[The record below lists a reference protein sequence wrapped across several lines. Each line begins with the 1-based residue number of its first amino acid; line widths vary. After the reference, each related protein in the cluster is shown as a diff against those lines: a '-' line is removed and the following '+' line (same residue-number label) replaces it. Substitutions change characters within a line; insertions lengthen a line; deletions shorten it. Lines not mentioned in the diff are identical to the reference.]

1 MGSKADI
8 VSAYHDV
15 VYSNPPASAME
26 AAEAYLSDDFKVF
39 DRDGN
44 VVMDKQAYAGV
55 SQLNFAAFKGF
66 RAVISDVREEDEGV
80 ILSFHFE
87 GTHTGDYDLSAMGL
101 GVIPAS
107 GKKIVWP
114 ESSSVFMVGGDKIVG
129 IKPYGDSGGMED
141 FLAPLGVKLPPG

>member
-1 MGSKADI
+1 MGSKAD
-8 VSAYHDV
+8 VVRAYHDV

-26 AAEAYLSDDFKVF
+26 AAETYLSDDFKVF
-39 DRDGN
+39 DRYGN
-44 VVMDKQAYAGV
+44 VVMDKQAYSGA

-66 RAVISDVREEDEGV
+66 RAVISEVREEDEGV

-114 ESSSVFMVGGDKIVG
+114 ESSSVFMVEGDKIVG
-129 IKPYGDSGGMED
+129 IKPYGDSGGIED